1 MRLSTGLCCLLLAI
15 LTGCETIPETVK
27 IEVDDR
33 LIELK
38 RKPPPV
44 PAVGQSNP
52 PALDPAT
59 DEAGE
64 QPQR

>member
-1 MRLSTGLCCLLLAI
+1 MRLRTGLCGLLLAI
-15 LTGCETIPETVK
+15 LAGCETIPETVK

-44 PAVGQSNP
+44 PAANSIP
-52 PALDPAT
+52 PAPDPNA

>member
-1 MRLSTGLCCLLLAI
+1 MPLRARLCGLLLAI
-15 LTGCETIPETVK
+15 LAGCETIPENVK
-27 IEVDDR
+27 IEIDDR

-44 PAVGQSNP
+44 PVAAEAIP
-52 PALDPAT
+52 PVPTPAT
-59 DEAGE
+59 DEAGD